1 MLLSAGPVV
10 DTGCQQEVKRPSARR
25 NIYMR
30 LSLIIAQLNSE
41 DQVAKPCGP
50 YRDIAARLFQ
60 QQPKKYKKENVTI
73 FHFTYYYQHGFHP
86 SLVSFEILHS
96 HDDMEPEK
104 NHSTNAWLRDDD
116 CDHTH
121 GQLLAA
127 NY

>member
-41 DQVAKPCGP
+41 DQVAKFCGP

-60 QQPKKYKKENVTI
+60 QQPKKYKMFFLKTKQNSIKNDTHEHAQGI
-73 FHFTYYYQHGFHP
+73 DSLLWFH
-86 SLVSFEILHS
+86 L
-96 HDDMEPEK
+96 
-104 NHSTNAWLRDDD
+104 
-116 CDHTH
+116 
-121 GQLLAA
+121 
-127 NY
+127 